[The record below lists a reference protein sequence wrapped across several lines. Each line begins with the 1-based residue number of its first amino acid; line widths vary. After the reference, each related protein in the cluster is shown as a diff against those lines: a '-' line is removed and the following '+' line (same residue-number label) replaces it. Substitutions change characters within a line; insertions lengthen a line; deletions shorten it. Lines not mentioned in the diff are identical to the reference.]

1 MTANITC
8 RCGYQIDSHDVLVK
22 NVADARAL
30 RTSAEVFA
38 DRHESTG
45 DAARRPYRHE
55 TTVRLY
61 DGVREVVL

>member
-8 RCGYQIDSHDVLVK
+8 RCGYQTDSRDILVR
-22 NVADARAL
+22 DAAAARSLLTA
-30 RTSAEVFA
+30 AEVFA

-45 DAARRPYRHE
+45 ARRAYRHE

-61 DGVREVVL
+61 DGVREVML